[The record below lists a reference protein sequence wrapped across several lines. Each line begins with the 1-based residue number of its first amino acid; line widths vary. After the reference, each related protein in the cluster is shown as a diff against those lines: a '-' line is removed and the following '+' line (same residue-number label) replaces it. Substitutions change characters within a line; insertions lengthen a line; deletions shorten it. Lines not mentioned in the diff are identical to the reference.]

1 MIGGL
6 WKSASTAALV
16 AAAGLFVGGVAMPS
30 AKAADLGGDC
40 CTDLEERVAELEAI
54 TARKGNRRM
63 SLTVSGQV
71 NRSVM
76 YYNDGFDRRLL
87 SVDNSNTNSRV
98 QFTGSARINP
108 ALSAGF
114 MLQFDLNTC
123 GRSHQVNQVD
133 DDGCG
138 APIAGNPDGIGGGGD
153 SLVGLTL
160 ANWYLS
166 HNQLGTLTVGRINTA
181 AAGAT
186 TVDLGGIGVVAN
198 SQPVSGFGMLLRSG
212 AGGLSTL
219 VGAAG
224 ANTWGGLNCGAGQ
237 AGFGGVYQ
245 ADCGFSAL
253 SRRDGVSYTTP
264 TWQGFSV
271 SAAWGESNYWDA
283 ALRYAG
289 EAGGFRVAAA
299 LAYRRLTDQEGDVQ
313 NVGPPG
319 GPQKD
324 TERRSIQGSASIL
337 HVPSGL
343 FVNGA
348 AMRYSFEGANIGET
362 IGGVA
367 GGPNRPDVNMWY
379 VAGGITKN
387 WFGIGNTA
395 IYGEYGKYSDG
406 ITGLEVA
413 RSIAGLGATGV
424 VLDSEHSWWGLG
436 IVQNIDAA
444 AMEVYVGYR
453 RYSADVVTS
462 GAQVPGGIED
472 LSVLQAGARIQF

>member
-1 MIGGL
+1 MM
-6 WKSASTAALV
+6 KV
-16 AAAGLFVGGVAMPS
+16 AAHGAIGALAGLLLSTVS
-30 AKAADLGGDC
+30 AQAADLGGNC
-40 CTDLEERVAELEAI
+40 CADLEERVAELEAI

-76 YYNDGFDRRLL
+76 YYDDGFAKAPL
-87 SVDNSNTNSRV
+87 SVDNSNTSSRV
-98 QFTGSARINP
+98 QFAGSARINP

-114 MLQFDLNTC
+114 LLQFDLNTC
-123 GRSHQVNQVD
+123 GRSHQANQVD

-138 APIAGNPDGIGGGGD
+138 SPVTLNADGLGGAGD

-160 ANWYLS
+160 ANWYLT
-166 HNQLGTLTVGRINTA
+166 HNHWGTLTVGRLNTA
-181 AAGAT
+181 ASGST
-186 TVDLGGIGVVAN
+186 TVDLGGIGVIAN
-198 SQPVSGFGMLLRSG
+198 SQPIPGFGMLLRSG
-212 AGGLSTL
+212 TGLLATYK
-219 VGAAG
+219 GAAG
-224 ANTWGGLNCGAGQ
+224 AGTWGGLNCGAGQ

-253 SRRDGVSYTTP
+253 ARRDGVSYSTP

-289 EAGGFRVAAA
+289 EGGGFRFAAA
-299 LAYRRLTDQEGDVQ
+299 LAYRKFTDQEGDAQ
-313 NVGPPG
+313 NAVPVPG

-324 TERRSIQGSASIL
+324 TDRRSIQGSASIM
-337 HVPSGL
+337 HVATGL
-343 FVNGA
+343 FLNGA
-348 AMRYSFEGANIGET
+348 AMRYEFNGANIGET
-362 IGGVA
+362 IGAVA

-379 VAGGITKN
+379 LAGGITRN

-406 ITGLEVA
+406 ITGLMA
-413 RSIAGLGATGV
+413 AASIDGLGATGT
-424 VLDSEHSWWGLG
+424 VLDSEHSWWGVG

-444 AMEVYVGYR
+444 AMELYVGYR
-453 RYSADVVTS
+453 KYSADVVTS
-462 GAQVPGGIED
+462 GVQIQGGIED
-472 LSVLQAGARIQF
+472 LSIIQAGARVQF